1 MFVILVD
8 IVSVRHVFLNIVVPI
23 AMEGTSAVNALGV
36 IWKVSGIGN
45 KKGGGNL
52 YDSHRP
58 QT

>member
-1 MFVILVD
+1 MD

-23 AMEGTSAVNALGV
+23 AMEGTSAVNALGG

-45 KKGGGNL
+45 EKDGGNL